1 MYSPSFQEI
10 LCQLNSSSQ
19 SAFVFFSST
28 SVVLIA
34 VDRLLYIAY
43 PAGTQI
49 STGQA
54 FLLSAVGF
62 VCCAAFSSPLF
73 FFTKL
78 EVLFLDAS
86 YCYEVI
92 LHIYPSL
99 LPRRCQCQW
108 ILLTWISFSGLALSH
123 VQHRVHLHQH
133 RHTVHHP
140 FPDSSMCLY

>member
-1 MYSPSFQEI
+1 METRDAYASKNIYKSITIIILHLPNVQEI

-99 LPRRCQCQW
+99 LHRRCQCQW
-108 ILLTWISFSGLALSH
+108 ILLT
-123 VQHRVHLHQH
+123 
-133 RHTVHHP
+133 
-140 FPDSSMCLY
+140 